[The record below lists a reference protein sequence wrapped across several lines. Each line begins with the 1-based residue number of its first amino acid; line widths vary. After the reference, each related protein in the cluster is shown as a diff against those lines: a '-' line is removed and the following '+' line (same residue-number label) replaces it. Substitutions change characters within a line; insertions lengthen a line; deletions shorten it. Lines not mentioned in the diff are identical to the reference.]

1 MQVVITDSKSQSN
14 RKFFNLQVASLHDFG
29 ILRNA
34 LRRKFYV
41 FQDFHV
47 SGTQETGLPKS
58 LLLFNTDCIV
68 VTDPVLTFPETVV
81 VYLTLAFHPF

>member
-1 MQVVITDSKSQSN
+1 M
-14 RKFFNLQVASLHDFG
+14 
-29 ILRNA
+29 
-34 LRRKFYV
+34 
-41 FQDFHV
+41 

-68 VTDPVLTFPETVV
+68 VIDRVLTFPEIVV